1 MSRAPLRRTR
11 SNAVIDRGAR
21 SGTFRGT
28 LGNRDIRLAL
38 IGQAIGSASQYLI
51 STALAIYLVSSLG
64 AGSLGLL
71 ALRYVPAAVLG
82 PWASIPTSRL
92 GPRRALVALCTGR
105 ALVIGAATVG
115 LATGAA
121 PVLVVLLSVLDAAF
135 ATACVP
141 AVAIVQ
147 VSVARS
153 PSELAAA
160 SAMTSN
166 TKSVFEVL
174 GGRIAGFVTALS
186 SSAAVFGLAAV
197 VTAIA
202 GLTSLGLS
210 VRGIQHGSRKNGASD
225 WRLILDRRIMPLT
238 AMVMLRASNR
248 AVWVG
253 LAVLAARGFLGM
265 GTAGVGTLVTAA
277 GVGSMI
283 SIPAGVALIGRRR
296 LGAIAAITVIGM
308 GVSLILVAASAS
320 VPVALAAIAAWGLFG
335 AISDM
340 SIGALIPRASR
351 GRVGSVVSMNETI
364 KNWMQAAGTALVPV
378 SVTVLGT
385 RSAIALWGALPV
397 LGVLLARRA
406 IDRVDEDVVE
416 HLRVVERVRAIRLF
430 QHLRVVELEQ
440 IVAALK
446 RRPVAAGQV
455 VVRQGDPAAESVFI
469 IDAGAADVT
478 VGGAWV
484 ADLGPGNLFGE
495 IALLHSVPRTAT
507 VTATMD
513 TVLLELKRD
522 PFIEAVTDYQTGQEA
537 LTLSRSV
544 THGRVSLS
552 DALEPD
558 TVAARAE

>member
-1 MSRAPLRRTR
+1 M
-11 SNAVIDRGAR
+11 NAVADGDAR
-21 SGTFRGT
+21 SGTFRGA

-64 AGSLGLL
+64 PESLGLL

-82 PWASIPTSRL
+82 PWASVPTNRL

-115 LATGAA
+115 LAAGAA
-121 PVLVVLLSVLDAAF
+121 PVLIVLLSVLDAGL

-174 GGRIAGFVTALS
+174 GGLIAGFITALL
-186 SSAAVFGLAAV
+186 SSAAVFGLAAA

-210 VRGIQHGSRKNGASD
+210 VRGAQHGPRRNSASD
-225 WRLILDRRIMPLT
+225 WRLVLDRRIMPLT

-277 GVGSMI
+277 GVGSII

-296 LGAIAAITVIGM
+296 LGAIAAVAVVGM
-308 GVSLILVAASAS
+308 GISLILVAASAA
-320 VPVALAAIAAWGLFG
+320 VAVALAAIAAWGLFG
-335 AISDM
+335 AVSDM

-364 KNWMQAAGTALVPV
+364 KNWMQAVGTALVPV
-378 SVTVLGT
+378 SVAVLGT
-385 RSAIALWGALPV
+385 RAAIVLWGALPV

-406 IDRVDEDVVE
+406 IAGVDEDVVE
-416 HLRVVERVRAIRLF
+416 HVRVLERVRALRLF

-440 IVAALK
+440 VVACLK

-455 VVRQGDPAAESVFI
+455 VVRQDDPVAESMFI
-469 IDAGAADVT
+469 IDAGGAEVT
-478 VGGAWV
+478 VGGARV
-484 ADLGPGNLFGE
+484 ADLGPGDLFGE
-495 IALLHSVPRTAT
+495 IALLYSVPRTAT
-507 VTATMD
+507 VTAT
-513 TVLLELKRD
+513 TGGVLLELDRG

-537 LTLSRSV
+537 LTLS
-544 THGRVSLS
+544 
-552 DALEPD
+552 
-558 TVAARAE
+558 

>member
-1 MSRAPLRRTR
+1 L
-11 SNAVIDRGAR
+11 
-21 SGTFRGT
+21 F
-28 LGNRDIRLAL
+28 
-38 IGQAIGSASQYLI
+38 
-51 STALAIYLVSSLG
+51 
-64 AGSLGLL
+64 
-71 ALRYVPAAVLG
+71 
-82 PWASIPTSRL
+82 
-92 GPRRALVALCTGR
+92 
-105 ALVIGAATVG
+105 
-115 LATGAA
+115 
-121 PVLVVLLSVLDAAF
+121 
-135 ATACVP
+135 
-141 AVAIVQ
+141 
-147 VSVARS
+147 
-153 PSELAAA
+153 
-160 SAMTSN
+160 
-166 TKSVFEVL
+166 
-174 GGRIAGFVTALS
+174 

-296 LGAIAAITVIGM
+296 LGALAAIAVIGM

-416 HLRVVERVRAIRLF
+416 HLRVVERVRALRLF

-440 IVAALK
+440 LVAALK

-455 VVRQGDPAAESVFI
+455 VVRQSDPVAESMFI

-484 ADLGPGNLFGE
+484 ADLGPGDLFGE

-513 TVLLELKRD
+513 TVLLELERD

-537 LTLSRSV
+537 LTLS
-544 THGRVSLS
+544 
-552 DALEPD
+552 
-558 TVAARAE
+558 